1 MPSKPD
7 CRENPAP
14 AWARASGIV
23 GLTGTGGVPEVSS
36 SPRTGA
42 RPTRAKCRP
51 LLFVIHGP
59 LLGAV
64 FPIRGPSI
72 RIGRGNQVD
81 VSLDDE
87 TVSPLQVLLTVNG
100 DGAYV
105 EALPSH
111 GGTFVNDVRVEGRAE
126 IGDGDQLRLGRNT
139 IIKFSMVDRIEEH
152 ALLTLFELTL
162 RDPLTRVYNRRYFE
176 RRLHEE
182 FSFARRQQQ
191 LLSLLLIDIDHFK
204 LVNDRHGHPVGD
216 LVLEFVATSIQN
228 QLRPEDVLARYGGE
242 EFVVIARNTSRAN
255 AEVLAE
261 RIRGHLQ
268 ALVVPLPG
276 VRIQVTVS
284 IGVAAMSPETD
295 FSSGEQLV
303 AKVDAEMYRAKGSG
317 RNRVCSTALGEPSPV
332 PSAEH

>member
-1 MPSKPD
+1 MPSKPE

-23 GLTGTGGVPEVSS
+23 GLTGIGGVPEVSS
-36 SPRTGA
+36 SPGA
-42 RPTRAKCRP
+42 GTRPTRAKCRP

-72 RIGRGNQVD
+72 RIGRGSQVD
-81 VSLDDE
+81 VSLADE
-87 TVSPLQVLLTVNG
+87 TVSLEQVRLTVNTE
-100 DGAYV
+100 GAYV
-105 EALPSH
+105 EALPSY

-126 IGDGDQLRLGRNT
+126 IRDGDHLRLGRNT

-162 RDPLTRVYNRRYFE
+162 RDPLTRIFNRRYFE

-182 FSFARRQQQ
+182 FSFARRQHQP
-191 LLSLLLIDIDHFK
+191 LSLLLIDIDHFK
-204 LVNDRHGHPVGD
+204 LVNDRYGHPVGD

-242 EFVVIARNTSRAN
+242 EFVVIARNTSRAH
-255 AEVLAE
+255 AEILAE

-276 VRIQVTVS
+276 VRLQVTVS
-284 IGVAAMSPETD
+284 IGVAAVTPETS
-295 FSSGEQLV
+295 FSSCEQLV
-303 AKVDAEMYRAKGSG
+303 ARVDTEMYRAKDSG
-317 RNRVCSTALGEPSPV
+317 RNRVCSTRPDEPSQV
-332 PSAEH
+332 PSAR